1 MFDFS
6 FERDRTQGQAVQT
19 VSCYRMDNQNA
30 INAQPSS
37 QTEDTNSLQEPTLQD
52 DEQKPGVSSNNKETK
67 NLQTSLKRKT
77 SLQSGKQIEVLG
89 HASCSSE
96 NENVIGTV
104 VRPSASVRSL
114 KLSKDTNPEGESQER
129 KRKKI
134 FHPPETEESKNRHQ
148 IIASS
153 NLNVEETEDRTEL
166 RTGTALCFDANDTMS
181 PSVVENKS
189 LVSQSHNLNINEDQA
204 PVFDSS
210 ESHQFRDY
218 REQCRPP
225 TVIARTTSGS
235 LLWSEIRKGKEEEAS
250 SSLKPH
256 KSTDD
261 SQTPNKCS
269 TFSTMSPNT
278 SFAEAS
284 SNALSKNEDRK
295 EHKREEAK
303 VERSLG
309 QSVVTTD
316 TELSSSKNDDTSV
329 DKVVPVSNLPSSG
342 VESLTYNP
350 CNPNTRSCFSSTRE
364 KFERRVQRPMGNSLE
379 RAAIS
384 STSHTTNLLREDQ
397 SPSDISTQQDIAR
410 NTMNPQE
417 DHQLSTDL
425 PLQHEA
431 THNRT
436 SLLEGEQLPHDI
448 PTQHDTVFRVE
459 RTTERTRQV
468 APRLLSRGY
477 TRLTDVSHSD
487 MTSQRSSVS
496 RPFRS
501 QLWNVDLGPEEAEAL
516 SSQMTVSSSRLTND
530 SDLSIEAGSTIPVYS
545 FISYPSERRYSSS
558 ISGIEP
564 SGRSVA
570 TATARTPRH
579 VHTAVVIAGSNENES
594 ETALRTAINRAIA
607 GAFAGNGEGAVA
619 ANIVNTTYRLQ
630 LWDLNDE
637 TVADLSQCK

>member
-77 SLQSGKQIEVLG
+77 SLQSGKQTEDLG

-104 VRPSASVRSL
+104 VRPSA
-114 KLSKDTNPEGESQER
+114 EGESQER

-134 FHPPETEESKNRHQ
+134 FHPPETEESENRQ
-148 IIASS
+148 KIIASS
-153 NLNVEETEDRTEL
+153 NLNVEET
-166 RTGTALCFDANDTMS
+166 
-181 PSVVENKS
+181 
-189 LVSQSHNLNINEDQA
+189 HNLNINEDQA

-225 TVIARTTSGS
+225 TVIARTTSDS
-235 LLWSEIRKGKEEEAS
+235 LLSSEIRKGKEEEAS

-295 EHKREEAK
+295 KHKREEAK
-303 VERSLG
+303 VERSLR

-316 TELSSSKNDDTSV
+316 TELSSSKNNDTSV

-364 KFERRVQRPMGNSLE
+364 KFERRVQRPMGNNLE
-379 RAAIS
+379 MAAIS
-384 STSHTTNLLREDQ
+384 STSHTTSLLREDQ

-436 SLLEGEQLPHDI
+436 SLLEGEQLPRDI

-468 APRLLSRGY
+468 ASRLLSRGY

-516 SSQMTVSSSRLTND
+516 SSQMTVSSSRLAND